1 MANLKELGLKI
12 NEGLIDEVNK
22 LEEEIIKKEI
32 LPVLTEKIE
41 PDFEMMA
48 YENMGEMY
56 HCWDDQF
63 KQDCIDYYLAHKE
76 DD

>member
-1 MANLKELGLKI
+1 MWKVAPHKALLLLSI
-12 NEGLIDEVNK
+12 IDLIER
-22 LEEEIIKKEI
+22 EED
-32 LPVLTEKIE
+32 

-56 HCWDDQF
+56 HCWDEQF

-76 DD
+76 DN